1 MARGSS
7 GSRGLKPLASPSCDS
22 MHTAGCL
29 HCQVVASELAGYAS
43 ELLPVSMGCF
53 VALQADKDALE
64 QLANEFEIDFV
75 SLSFTR
81 SREDVSA
88 ARDYLDSLNMVHTK
102 VGLGQ
107 NPVLDSGSSRTGVLA
122 SR

>member
-1 MARGSS
+1 M
-7 GSRGLKPLASPSCDS
+7 P
-22 MHTAGCL
+22 H
-29 HCQVVASELAGYAS
+29 VEL
-43 ELLPVSMGCF
+43 GCF

-88 ARDYLDSLNMVHTK
+88 ARDYLDSLGMVHTK
-102 VGLGQ
+102 VGLAQ
-107 NPVLDSGSSRTGVLA
+107 NPVLEACSKSLICQVVHAHEAVAERQSSLHRTWTAWGA
-122 SR
+122 A